1 MSANGYRAAAIFGF
15 FIPPVLVGYY
25 VAENGFDLVDILN
38 AMVDNTIALA
48 VFLDLTFACLVFFV
62 WARKEAVLHGIE
74 RWWLCIPATVIIGL
88 CFGLPL
94 FLYWRERAIEEAAGQ
109 SLAAAQS

>member
-1 MSANGYRAAAIFGF
+1 MSSSGYRTAAIIGF

-48 VFLDLTFACLVFFV
+48 VFCDLTFTCLVFFV
-62 WARKEAVLHGIE
+62 WARKEAAELEIE
-74 RWWLCIPATVIIGL
+74 RWWLCIPATVIIGP
-88 CFGLPL
+88 CFGFPL
-94 FLYWRERAIEEAAGQ
+94 FLHWRERVREAAALG
-109 SLAAAQS
+109 

>member
-1 MSANGYRAAAIFGF
+1 MTSRGYLYAAIIGF
-15 FIPPVLVGYY
+15 FIPPILIGYY
-25 VAENGFDLVDILN
+25 VAENGFDLIDILN

-48 VFLDLTFACLVFFV
+48 VFLDLSFACLVFFI
-62 WARKEAVLHGIE
+62 WARKEAIQLSIE

-94 FLYWRERAIEEAAGQ
+94 FLYWRERA
-109 SLAAAQS
+109 LAAAQS